1 MSRRLLWTAL
11 VAGSLASACLQQGAK
26 SPVQSGEP
34 WVALKSDHFRVMSD
48 MGEAEAGRVLA
59 SFEETYGLLGRVVFG
74 ADAELPSFTTDA
86 VIFQHHEDMNEFVGE
101 GFGGVYAP
109 SLPNDVEP
117 SPTVIASGTLS
128 PFARLLFAHELTHR
142 FNHVALGPTPTWLNE
157 GLADYYST
165 IRGEHSEPVVGE
177 IDPRYMCTPD
187 GLGDLSCYQYE
198 KLPGNR
204 LPRASQV
211 IQLDHQSFYGTP
223 STDSGNASFEQ
234 KRARSQNYGMA
245 WLLVHML
252 MNGKQ
257 SYAQEFQLA
266 MVMPP
271 SQRKGAAL
279 AAIVNRVPPDQL
291 DADLQLYLKKG
302 MPWRQ
307 HHSPTP
313 PVPANVQRQPM
324 TDGEVLVLWARLDSW
339 NGKSEQRAHNRLQQA
354 HDLKATSA
362 FFWLGRYNQLHQNSE
377 RAKELYKHALQL
389 EPENPDF
396 LYGLLNLYWS
406 PQSGMSW
413 VEAARSVMVGQTIQA
428 LRQTART
435 GAQLNAVA
443 AYQLFG
449 DDVPGALGTS
459 KRACESSPDCWPCFH
474 NRAAALYADGQR
486 TEALQAERDALS
498 RLPEDA
504 GSKMVELVSNSIR
517 YYEQAERDPE
527 AVKGKPLPDLLAP

>member
-1 MSRRLLWTAL
+1 MSRRRLWSVL
-11 VAGSLASACLQQGAK
+11 VAGSLLSACLQQGAK

-34 WVALKSDHFRVMSD
+34 WLELKSDHFRVMSD
-48 MGEAEAGRVLA
+48 MGETEAGRVLA

-86 VIFQHHEDMNEFVGE
+86 VIFQHHEDMNEFVGQ
-101 GFGGVYAP
+101 GFGGVYST

-165 IRGEHSEPVVGE
+165 IRGEHSEPIVGE

-204 LPRASQV
+204 LPRASEV
-211 IQLDHQSFYGTP
+211 VELDHQHFYGTP
-223 STDSGNASFEQ
+223 SLDSGSPTFEQ
-234 KRARSQNYGMA
+234 KRKRTENYGVA

-271 SQRKGAAL
+271 SPKKGAAL
-279 AAIVNRVPPDQL
+279 AAIVGRVPPAQL
-291 DADLQLYLKKG
+291 DADFQQYLKKG

-307 HHSPTP
+307 HHAPTP
-313 PVPANVQRQPM
+313 PLPANVQRHSM
-324 TDGEVLVLWARLDSW
+324 TDGEVLVLWARLDDWS
-339 NGKSEQRAHNRLQQA
+339 GKSERRARERLAQA
-354 HDLKATSA
+354 HDLGTPSA
-362 FFWLGRYNQLHQNSE
+362 SFWLGRYNQVHQNSE
-377 RAKELYKHALQL
+377 RAKELFKHALKV
-389 EPENPDF
+389 EPDNAEY

-406 PQSGMSW
+406 SESGMSW

-428 LRQTART
+428 LSQTAHS

-443 AYQLFG
+443 AYQLFAN
-449 DDVPGALGTS
+449 DVQSALATS

-474 NRAAALYADGQR
+474 NRAAALYAAGQH
-486 TEALQAERDALS
+486 TEALQAEHDSLS

-504 GSKMVELVSNSIR
+504 APKMVELVSNSLR
-517 YYEQAERDPE
+517 YYEQAEQDPK
-527 AVKGKPLPDLLAP
+527 AVAGKPSPGLLAP

>member
-1 MSRRLLWTAL
+1 MRLGLAL
-11 VAGSLASACLQQGAK
+11 VAGGLVASCLQQSVK
-26 SPVQSGEP
+26 SPTQSGEP
-34 WVALKSDHFRVMSD
+34 WVELKSDHFRVSSD
-48 MGEAEAGRVLA
+48 IGEDEAARVLA

-86 VIFQHHEDMNEFVGE
+86 IIFQHHEDMNEFVGQ
-101 GFGGVYAP
+101 GFGGVYTT

-165 IRGEHSEPVVGE
+165 IRGEHAQPVVGE

-187 GLGDLSCYQYE
+187 GLGDLECYQYE

-204 LPRASQV
+204 LPRASEIV
-211 IQLDHQSFYGTP
+211 QLDHQSFYGTQ
-223 STDSGNASFEQ
+223 SVESGVPSFEQ
-234 KRARSQNYGMA
+234 KRARTQNYGVA

-271 SQRKGAAL
+271 SQKKGAAL
-279 AAIVNRVPPDQL
+279 AAIVGRVPAAQL
-291 DADLQLYLKKG
+291 DADFQQYLKKG

-307 HHSPTP
+307 HHAPTP
-313 PVPANVQRQPM
+313 PLPAHIERHSL
-324 TDGEVLVLWARLDSW
+324 TDGEVLVLWARLDDW
-339 NGKSEQRAHNRLQQA
+339 NGKSARRALQRLQQA
-354 HDLKATSA
+354 NDLRATSA
-362 FFWLGRYNQLHQNSE
+362 AFWLGRYNQIHQNSD
-377 RAKELYKHALQL
+377 RAKELYQRALDL
-389 EPENPDF
+389 EPENAEY

-406 PQSGMSW
+406 SQSGMSW

-428 LRQTART
+428 LSKSAHS
-435 GAQLNAVA
+435 GSQLNAVA
-443 AYQLFG
+443 AYQLFSN
-449 DDVPGALGTS
+449 DVPSALATS
-459 KRACESSPDCWPCFH
+459 QKACESAPDCWPCFH
-474 NRAAALYADGQR
+474 NRAAALYASGERGD
-486 TEALQAERDALS
+486 ALQAEHEALS
-498 RLPEDA
+498 RMPEDA
-504 GSKMVELVSNSIR
+504 AFKMVELVSSAIR
-517 YYEQAERDPE
+517 YYELAERDPK
-527 AVKGKPLPDLLAP
+527 AVAGKPSPGLLAP